1 MKTDIPFI
9 ETLNEFVDHNIDTS
23 DELIKTMVDDFCDY
37 PGPEDAEG
45 EEREFKLNRNSLL
58 QQFKQRIDDT
68 VIAHRYV
75 MAQYNFNAEQI
86 APKFEEMDKEFGG
99 MFTQLLKEGNAK
111 KISEC
116 RLGFKNFTWV
126 CETLNSKQIADE
138 QLIISLWATTEKYL
152 KQILIIK
159 GMKKKDI
166 KFNWEL
172 LKKIYENYN
181 INLEKLPSYEVVN
194 EVRIKNNKIK
204 HDFNKREV
212 NSEQFTEFDGL
223 AVSNEEYDVHKYA
236 LHTYHFMNRV
246 VMSLGPIVSYA
257 PDR

>member
-1 MKTDIPFI
+1 M
-9 ETLNEFVDHNIDTS
+9 
-23 DELIKTMVDDFCDY
+23 
-37 PGPEDAEG
+37 
-45 EEREFKLNRNSLL
+45 
-58 QQFKQRIDDT
+58 
-68 VIAHRYV
+68 
-75 MAQYNFNAEQI
+75 
-86 APKFEEMDKEFGG
+86 
-99 MFTQLLKEGNAK
+99 
-111 KISEC
+111 
-116 RLGFKNFTWV
+116 GFKNFTWV

-166 KFNWEL
+166 KFQWEQ

-194 EVRIKNNKIK
+194 EIRIKNNKIK
-204 HDFNKREV
+204 HDFNKSEA

-223 AVSNEEYDVHKYA
+223 AVSNEVYDVHKYA

-246 VMSLGPIVSYA
+246 VMSLGPIISYA

>member
-1 MKTDIPFI
+1 MS
-9 ETLNEFVDHNIDTS
+9 EFVQRNISST
-23 DELIKTMVDDFCDY
+23 DELIKTLVDDFCDFADSE
-37 PGPEDAEG
+37 GAEG
-45 EEREFKLNRNSLL
+45 KEREFHLNRGSLL
-58 QQFKQRIDDT
+58 QQFNQRLDDT
-68 VIAHRYV
+68 IMSHRYV
-75 MAQYNFNAEQI
+75 IAQYNHNASFI
-86 APKFEEMDKEFGG
+86 APKFKEMDKDYEG
-99 MFTQLLKEGNAK
+99 MFTHILKEGNAK

-116 RLGFKNFTWV
+116 RLGFKNFSWV
-126 CETLNSKQIADE
+126 CEALNSKQIADE

-166 KFNWEL
+166 KFRRDD
-172 LKKIYENYN
+172 LKTIYKNYN

-204 HDFNKREV
+204 HDFNKREAS
-212 NSEQFTEFDGL
+212 SEQFTEFDGV
-223 AVSNEEYDVHKYA
+223 AVSNEEYDVQKYA

-246 VMSLGPIVSYA
+246 VMSLGPFISYA